1 MRFLECIT
9 SEGKLNSLVCC
20 SAFCLTVVMQCLKIK
35 AVNSMVMKK
44 ENQAV
49 LDDWNTEQVIEGKI
63 TRVMTMMMMTMMM
76 MMMVMMI
83 MMMMIIPQNFS
94 SLSSFGP

>member
-9 SEGKLNSLVCC
+9 SEGKLNSLKCC
-20 SAFCLTVVMQCLKIK
+20 SAFCLTVVMQGLKIK

-49 LDDWNTEQVIEGKI
+49 LDDWNTEQAIEGKI
-63 TRVMTMMMMTMMM
+63 ARVRGGRWE
-76 MMMVMMI
+76 
-83 MMMMIIPQNFS
+83 N
-94 SLSSFGP
+94 LNR